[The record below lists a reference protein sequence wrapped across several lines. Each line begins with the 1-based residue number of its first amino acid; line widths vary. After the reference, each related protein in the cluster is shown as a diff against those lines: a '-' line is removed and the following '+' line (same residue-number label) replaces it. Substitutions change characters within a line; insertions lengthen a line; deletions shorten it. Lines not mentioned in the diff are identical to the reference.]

1 MTVYVGRLTPALPAS
16 MSLTEVCDSF
26 SSRPICVCVIPA
38 WRRLLMVKGMSMSIT
53 PIMGT
58 PVKEVNRFSGS
69 FQADNIGMSI
79 GTRTKQA
86 RKAAKMTQAELAS
99 RSGLKQSTI
108 SDLEVGKS
116 QGTTYL
122 ASLAA
127 ALGVSALWLE
137 TGRGSPDLKDG
148 KPITEHA
155 EERRSGPRQ
164 QPFIHSLVSAY
175 DGDDVLPDD
184 VVLVPESR
192 IEFAGGDGRINY
204 ELVEHEEPATYRRSW
219 FQKYG
224 INPDRVKR
232 FRVVG
237 DSMEP
242 MLYPRDTILVNLDE
256 TNVIDGRMYALRYGD
271 QLRVKHVSRRID
283 GTLVLRSVNPA
294 YKDEEI
300 SPSVVDEHI
309 TIIGRVRDR
318 SGTGGL

>member
-1 MTVYVGRLTPALPAS
+1 MATIKETRLENLRSLVAEFRTADAVAQRAATAPMYLSQILTGAKSSTGKARGIGDALA
-16 MSLTEVCDSF
+16 
-26 SSRPICVCVIPA
+26 
-38 WRRLLMVKGMSMSIT
+38 RRLEAGCGKELGWMDRPHP
-53 PIMGT
+53 PIGQ
-58 PVKEVNRFSGS
+58 SG
-69 FQADNIGMSI
+69 
-79 GTRTKQA
+79 A
-86 RKAAKMTQAELAS
+86 RQVEQHAAGEKRLA
-99 RSGLKQSTI
+99 
-108 SDLEVGKS
+108 
-116 QGTTYL
+116 
-122 ASLAA
+122 
-127 ALGVSALWLE
+127 
-137 TGRGSPDLKDG
+137 
-148 KPITEHA
+148 
-155 EERRSGPRQ
+155 PRE
-164 QPFIHSLVSAY
+164 QPFVHSLVSAY
-175 DGDDVLPDD
+175 DGDDALPDD

-242 MLYPRDTILVNLDE
+242 MLFPRDTILVNLDE

-283 GTLVLRSVNPA
+283 GTLVLRSVNPS
-294 YKDEEI
+294 YKEEEI
-300 SPSVVDEHI
+300 PPSVADEHI

>member
-1 MTVYVGRLTPALPAS
+1 MVQ
-16 MSLTEVCDSF
+16 EQK
-26 SSRPICVCVIPA
+26 
-38 WRRLLMVKGMSMSIT
+38 RR
-53 PIMGT
+53 
-58 PVKEVNRFSGS
+58 SGK
-69 FQADNIGMSI
+69 
-79 GTRTKQA
+79 RV
-86 RKAAKMTQAELAS
+86 TQAELA
-99 RSGLKQSTI
+99 RIAGI
-108 SDLEVGKS
+108 SDTAVGNWLKDVN
-116 QGTTYL
+116 GIDAPNARL
-122 ASLAA
+122 
-127 ALGVSALWLE
+127 LGAHLHVDPLWLE
-137 TGRGSPDLKDG
+137 TGQGHPTGDGSQIRR
-148 KPITEHA
+148 PIP
-155 EERRSGPRQ
+155 ERRHGERD
-164 QPFIHSLVSAY
+164 QPFVHSLVSAY
-175 DGDDVLPDD
+175 DGDDALPDD

-242 MLYPRDTILVNLDE
+242 MLFPRDTILVNLDE

-283 GTLVLRSVNPA
+283 GTLILRSVNPA

-300 SPSVVDEHI
+300 PPGVVEEHI

>member
-1 MTVYVGRLTPALPAS
+1 MT
-16 MSLTEVCDSF
+16 
-26 SSRPICVCVIPA
+26 
-38 WRRLLMVKGMSMSIT
+38 K
-53 PIMGT
+53 IMGT
-58 PVKEVNRFSGS
+58 PVTEVNRFSGS
-69 FQADNIGMSI
+69 FQIDNIGMSI

-137 TGRGSPDLKDG
+137 TGRGSPDVKDG
-148 KPITEHA
+148 KLVEPA
-155 EERRSGPRQ
+155 DDRRHVVRE
-164 QPFIHSLVSAY
+164 QPFVHSLVSSY
-175 DGDDVLPDD
+175 DGDDALPDD

-192 IEFAGGDGRINY
+192 IEFAAGDGRINY

-242 MLYPRDTILVNLDE
+242 MLFPRDTILVNLDE

-271 QLRVKHVSRRID
+271 QLRVKHVSRRLD

-300 SPSVVDEHI
+300 QPTVADEHI